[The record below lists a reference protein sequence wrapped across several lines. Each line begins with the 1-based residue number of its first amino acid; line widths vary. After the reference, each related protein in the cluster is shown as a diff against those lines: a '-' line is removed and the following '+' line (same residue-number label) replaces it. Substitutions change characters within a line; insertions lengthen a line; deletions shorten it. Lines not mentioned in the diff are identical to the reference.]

1 MSIWISKGAVAAL
14 LLVLAACVPGLPDLG
29 TSSSRS
35 MPVMGGAIQVAAAPG
50 YCVDRQASRETDAQ
64 AVVIIGRCSDRSGSL
79 PAIVTVAVGAPGSAA
94 SLTAGPEALAQFF
107 ASEDGRATLG
117 RDGDAASVSI
127 RDIRTV
133 DGRLILHLDDA
144 ATGETWRTLFGLRG
158 RLVSV
163 SVSATTGRGQTGAA
177 GRTLLDM
184 STTAMIRSNPAAP

>member
-1 MSIWISKGAVAAL
+1 MSIWTSKLAATL
-14 LLVLAACVPGLPDLG
+14 CLVLAACVPGLPELA

-35 MPVMGGAIQVAAAPG
+35 MPVIGGALDVTAAPG

-79 PAIVTVAVGAPGSAA
+79 PAIVTVAVGVPGSAV
-94 SLTAGPEALAQFF
+94 SLTAGPEALAAFF
-107 ASEDGRATLG
+107 ASDAGRATLS

-127 RDIRTV
+127 RDIRTT
-133 DGRLILHLDDA
+133 DGRLVLHLDDV

-163 SVSATTGRGQTGAA
+163 SVTAATGQGQTGDA
-177 GRTLLDM
+177 GKALLDR
-184 STTAMIRSNPAAP
+184 STTAMIRANPATI

>member
-1 MSIWISKGAVAAL
+1 MSTWTSRAAAATLCLAV
-14 LLVLAACVPGLPDLG
+14 AACVPGLPEIA

-35 MPVMGGAIQVAAAPG
+35 ISVMGGALQVAAAPG
-50 YCVDRQASRETDAQ
+50 YCIDRQASRETDAQ

-107 ASEDGRATLG
+107 ASGSGRATLS
-117 RDGDAASVSI
+117 RDGDAGSVSI

-133 DGRLILHLDDA
+133 DGRLVLHLDDA
-144 ATGETWRTLFGLRG
+144 GTGETWRTLFGLRG

-163 SVSATTGRGQTGAA
+163 SVTGATVQGQTGDP
-177 GRTLLDM
+177 GRALLDR
-184 STTAMIRSNPAAP
+184 STTAMMRANPATT